1 MWSLGCIFV
10 ELVTGELL
18 FPVHNDVDHVY
29 MIDKMIGKF
38 PRWMAEECDQKF
50 EKLFHKD
57 GNINTRYGD
66 RYVKDWD

>member
-1 MWSLGCIFV
+1 M
-10 ELVTGELL
+10 